1 MKNNAKRL
9 LSFLIAVVMALG
21 LVGCGKEKEPSD
33 PNHFVIGD
41 YELQYKGACLMTDS
55 DGKDSVV
62 LTLDF
67 TNNGKEDAEY
77 LWSVFEKAVQNDT
90 DLEGAF
96 IYVSEES
103 YEMVTDAQLTDVAP
117 GETIEVRS
125 AYTLNDTA
133 SPVEITFFDLL
144 EKHKRTITIDP
155 TTLTREET
163 QSESSAFKTGE
174 TETTASTDDALLDW
188 WNGDWYGWWNV
199 TGGDGEYESWNNKS
213 WDCCANVSIGADYTG
228 KLIIWDEDLP
238 QDNALSEANVALSA
252 IGTGEYGTLT
262 SEDGYFMDG
271 ELVHADWIVDPGI
284 VDYDDLICI
293 DGWYEDEDGNFH
305 YAMYLRPWGTLWDD
319 VAADDPDNL
328 PYYYES
334 WYLPLVEAGKAMPDT
349 LGGEAQAGTNEDE
362 VTQPSGA
369 EPEQTGTAADDEY
382 GKSNPDAV
390 GIAKLE
396 DMQALYKICFENR
409 SNAYHLFNYED
420 ARDALGG
427 DGVVF
432 KNPYAWNETKHT
444 YRWETED
451 GKDYFNISF
460 TLEGDEEWYDSCNMS
475 ENVINGLW

>member
-1 MKNNAKRL
+1 MKNNARRL

-21 LVGCGKEKEPSD
+21 LVGCSKEKEPSD

-77 LWSVFEKAVQNDT
+77 LWSVFEKAVQNGT

-144 EKHKRTITIDP
+144 EKYKRTITIDP
-155 TTLTREET
+155 TMLTREET
-163 QSESSAFKTGE
+163 QPESSASQKRETATSELTGD
-174 TETTASTDDALLDW
+174 TLLDW
-188 WNGDWYGWWNV
+188 WNGDWYGWWTV
-199 TGGDGEYESWNNKS
+199 TGGDGDYEEWNNKW
-213 WDCCANVSIGADYTG
+213 WDCCANISIGADYTG
-228 KLIIWDEDLP
+228 TVEIWDETEPRGNGVSYAEVSL
-238 QDNALSEANVALSA
+238 NEA
-252 IGTGEYGTLT
+252 GTGEHGTMT
-262 SEDGYFMDG
+262 SEGGWFMWAD
-271 ELVHADWIVDPGI
+271 LAHADWIVDPGI

-293 DGWYEDEDGNFH
+293 DGWYEDEDGSFH

-349 LGGEAQAGTNEDE
+349 LGGEAQDGTNEDE
-362 VTQPSGA
+362 VTQQSGA

-409 SNAYHLFNYED
+409 SSAYHLFNYED

-432 KNPYAWNETKHT
+432 KTPYAWNDTTHT

-460 TLEGDEEWYDSCNMS
+460 ELEDDDEWYSSCNMS